1 MSDRK
6 DSGSFLNRWS
16 VRKQQSSR
24 PVVNDGAAHEAGRAS
39 ADLPGPAESTVLLSD
54 GLMRGELAAN
64 SLKPAEPALK
74 RAATDEIDTEL
85 QNENLVPVEQTP
97 VLLTDADMPDI
108 ESLTASS
115 DISGFLGKG
124 VSAALRKAAFRHVFR
139 QPKYNVRD
147 GLDDYDDDYTC
158 FEPLGDTVTSDMK
171 FHAARKERARLANE
185 RLAQEQAQRE
195 LNMPDS
201 AETVQ
206 DDTSTIDVEQADKP
220 AEERV
225 AAGHGAAPD
234 DDQEHG
240 FSIAA
245 AQTDAG
251 QDADLSLEQLP
262 DQRPDKDNP
271 LNKTSQATASQP
283 CETPNE

>member
-24 PVVNDGAAHEAGRAS
+24 PAVNDIAAHEPGRAS
-39 ADLPGPAESTVLLSD
+39 ADPPDPAESTVLLSD
-54 GLMRGELAAN
+54 GLLRGELADN
-64 SLKPAEPALK
+64 NLKPAEPALM
-74 RAATDEIDTEL
+74 RGATAELGTEL
-85 QNENLVPVEQTP
+85 QNNNIVPVEQTP
-97 VLLTDADMPDI
+97 ALLTDADMPDI

-124 VSAALRKAAFRHVFR
+124 VSAALRKAALRHVFR

-147 GLDDYDDDYTC
+147 GLDDYDDDYTF

-201 AETVQ
+201 AEPVQ
-206 DDTSTIDVEQADKP
+206 DDTATIDVEQADKP
-220 AEERV
+220 AEQRIV
-225 AAGHGAAPD
+225 ADHDAASD
-234 DDQEHG
+234 DDQEHRL
-240 FSIAA
+240 SMAA
-245 AQTDAG
+245 AEADAG
-251 QDADLSLEQLP
+251 QDADLSLEQRP
-262 DQRPDKDNP
+262 DQRPDKSNP
-271 LNKTSQATASQP
+271 LNKTSQTTASQWY
-283 CETPNE
+283 ETPNE